1 MSDLLSRYTSGEHVQ
16 VWNELQQLGPA
27 VLDNEHREAAMQV
40 ALETMR
46 RVQRNCAL
54 IVTRLKSLQYRFGVY
69 PDGSKGYYSMGALVP
84 PDAEMLAD
92 RAALEEAIGPLPLS
106 LTAFW
111 EAVGSVDLVGMHAG
125 WPRGLDPLVV
135 EPPAA
140 GLSELDD
147 MDEMM
152 DSMGHFEASLA
163 PDDLH
168 KDNVS
173 GGSPYAVELPN
184 PAADFVL
191 ANESHEMLFVPYLR
205 MAILRYG
212 GFPGLEGRETEFQN
226 LGALIDGLEP
236 F

>member
-1 MSDLLSRYTSGEHVQ
+1 MSDLLSRYTAGEHVQ

-27 VLDNEHREAAMQV
+27 VLEDGHRETAMQV
-40 ALETMR
+40 AAETMR

-54 IVTRLKSLQYRFGVY
+54 IVTRLKSLKYKLGVY

-84 PDAEMLAD
+84 PNAEMAAD
-92 RAALEEAIGPLPLS
+92 IAALNEATGPLPLS

-111 EAVGSVDLVGMHAG
+111 EQVGSVDLVGMHAG

-135 EPPAA
+135 DPPAA
-140 GLSELDD
+140 GVSELDD
-147 MDEMM
+147 MDEMIN
-152 DSMGHFEASLA
+152 SMGHFEASLA

-191 ANESHEMLFVPYLR
+191 ANESHAMLFVPYLR

-212 GFPGLEGRETEFQN
+212 GFPGLEGREGEFEH
-226 LGALIDGLEP
+226 LGGLVDGLEP